1 MIRNFRGKEAEKL
14 WNRRRSSKLPA
25 DIQSKCRD
33 KLALVDAAI
42 QIEDLRFPPG
52 NRLESRSGDRSGQYS
67 IRINQQWRICFR
79 WEAGNAYD
87 VDIVGYH

>member
-52 NRLESRSGDRSGQYS
+52 NRLESRSGDRSGQHS